1 MTAFPPPG
9 APEHRRRAGRPRSAA
24 RSAWTVVAAALGAF
38 GGSALTAS
46 ATSAQSVTRADA
58 RLVEAIE
65 WYTGVTGRVDDA
77 RALTLLR
84 AAASDPDNVL
94 AIMWTA
100 RIASR
105 GRMGVPRDDAQAR
118 VIATT
123 VIDAVRSLA
132 ADGDPEALFLMGTAY
147 DEALG
152 VDVDWPEALRWYTR
166 AATRGHVLAA
176 HNIGNM
182 HRDGR
187 GTDADPA
194 AAARWWLRAARAGD
208 VIPALRLGEAFEAGR
223 GVTASTES
231 ALYWYRKAS
240 AAGNAA
246 ATEAVDRLGG

>member
-1 MTAFPPPG
+1 MMALVRSGRVRPK
-9 APEHRRRAGRPRSAA
+9 RRGDVRWSRAGRRVAWLAVGAA
-24 RSAWTVVAAALGAF
+24 FVGTPAAAQ
-38 GGSALTAS
+38 TT
-46 ATSAQSVTRADA
+46 TSADP

-65 WYTGVTGRVDDA
+65 WYTGVTGRVDDV

-84 AAASDPDNVL
+84 SAAGDPGNVL

-105 GRMGVPRDDAQAR
+105 GRMGVPRDEAQAR

-132 ADGDPEALFLMGTAY
+132 ASGDPEALFLMGTAY

-152 VDVDWPEALRWYTR
+152 VDVDWPEALRWYKR
-166 AATRGHVLAA
+166 AAARGHVLAA

-182 HRDGR
+182 YRDGR
-187 GTDADPA
+187 GIDADA
-194 AAARWWLRAARAGD
+194 ATAARWWLRAARSGD

-223 GVTASTES
+223 GVTASKES
-231 ALYWYRKAS
+231 AVFWYRKAS

-246 ATEAVDRLGG
+246 ATEALNRLGG

>member
-1 MTAFPPPG
+1 MR
-9 APEHRRRAGRPRSAA
+9 APWSRST
-24 RSAWTVVAAALGAF
+24 RCFLWSAIAAALGVSPA
-38 GGSALTAS
+38 A
-46 ATSAQSVTRADA
+46 AQTVANADP

-65 WYTGVTGRVDDA
+65 WYTGVAGQVDDA
-77 RALTLLR
+77 RALGLLR
-84 AAASDPDNVL
+84 SAASDPDNVL

-105 GRMGVPRDDAQAR
+105 GRMGVPRDEAQAR

-132 ADGDPEALFLMGTAY
+132 ASGDAEALFLMGTAY

-166 AATRGHVLAA
+166 AAARGHVLAA

-182 HRDGR
+182 YRDGR
-187 GTDADPA
+187 GTDADAA

-231 ALYWYRKAS
+231 AVFWYRKAS
-240 AAGNAA
+240 AAGNTAA
-246 ATEAVDRLGG
+246 AEALTRLGG